1 MIYVDALMQHGR
13 QSYHGE
19 GKSQAQ
25 RVGAKHG
32 HLWCHLFAD
41 QADCQELH
49 DFAARLGMKRQWFQG
64 DHYDLVPGRRTRA
77 IELGAQPVDRT
88 AAVLIWRANRQQRK
102 AAYEMERV
110 ILEEGR
116 AKTRCARPGCG
127 HRIQEHVTAGGPCFW
142 APCACGSYI
151 EPPL

>member
-41 QADCQELH
+41 QESDPTTSPPIPAS
-49 DFAARLGMKRQWFQG
+49 
-64 DHYDLVPGRRTRA
+64 TR
-77 IELGAQPVDRT
+77 
-88 AAVLIWRANRQQRK
+88 
-102 AAYEMERV
+102 
-110 ILEEGR
+110 
-116 AKTRCARPGCG
+116 
-127 HRIQEHVTAGGPCFW
+127 
-142 APCACGSYI
+142 
-151 EPPL
+151 